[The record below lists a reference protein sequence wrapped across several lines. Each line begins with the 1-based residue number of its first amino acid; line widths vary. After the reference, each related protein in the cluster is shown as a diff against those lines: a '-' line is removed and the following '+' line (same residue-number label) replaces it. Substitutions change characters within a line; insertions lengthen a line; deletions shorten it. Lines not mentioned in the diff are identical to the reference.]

1 MSPELI
7 ERLRALGVTIG
18 PPASLPETGPISRP
32 SPAVLPIEAA
42 VPGRDVANE
51 HGRCYVSDARHT
63 VDEDHAGVPLVHGRS
78 ASTASL
84 AALARDASLADVDL
98 ARAAYLDTETTGLA
112 GGAGTY
118 AFLIGIGRYVEDTFQ
133 VRQFFMRDPSEER
146 AQLAEAADWLSGASA
161 LVTFNGKSF
170 DVPLLSTRYAL
181 HRMGSPLAKLPHL
194 DLLTPARR
202 VWKRRLASCALQ
214 ALEAQVFGLERVDDV
229 PGWLVPERYFRYQQD
244 GDARPLVGIF
254 HHNALDVL
262 TMVSL
267 TTRLAQAYG
276 EPHGA
281 VEHGHDWLSLATQY
295 ALADRPADAL
305 AAADTALARG
315 LPPQETEEAYRL
327 IADVA
332 KRSGDWPRA
341 LAAWSSVADSP
352 RPGRLYPFEELAK
365 YHEHQA
371 RAPEAA
377 LAIVERARGLVESGA
392 LRPRRGRTRAL
403 RELDHRLARL
413 RRKTG
418 SSAPV

>member
-1 MSPELI
+1 M
-7 ERLRALGVTIG
+7 GVTIG
-18 PPASLPETGPISRP
+18 PPASAPETRPSPRP

-51 HGRCYVSDARHT
+51 HGHCYVSDARRT
-63 VDEDHAGVPLVHGRS
+63 VDEDHAGVPLVHGRT

-98 ARAAYLDTETTGLA
+98 SRAAFLDTETTGLA
-112 GGAGTY
+112 GGTGTY

-146 AQLAEAADWLSGASA
+146 AQLAEAADWLADASA
-161 LVTFNGKSF
+161 IVTFNGKSF
-170 DVPLLSTRYAL
+170 DVPLLTTRYAL
-181 HRMGSPLAKLPHL
+181 HRLASPVTERPHL
-194 DLLTPARR
+194 DLLAPARR
-202 VWKRRLASCALQ
+202 VWKRRLVSCALQ
-214 ALEAQVFGLERVDDV
+214 SLETHVFGLERVDDV

-276 EPHGA
+276 EPHLA
-281 VEHGHDWLSLATQY
+281 LEHGHDWLSLATQY
-295 ALADRPADAL
+295 ALAERPDDAL
-305 AAADTALARG
+305 AAADAALAQG
-315 LPPQETEEAYRL
+315 LPPRETEEAYGL
-327 IADVA
+327 IGDVA
-332 KRSGDWPRA
+332 KRAGDWPRA
-341 LAAWSSVADSP
+341 LAAWTVVAESP

-371 RAPEAA
+371 RSPADAV
-377 LAIVERARGLVESGA
+377 AIVERARALVESGA

-403 RELDHRLARL
+403 SELDHRLARL
-413 RRKTG
+413 QRKAG
-418 SSAPV
+418 SSPPD